1 MNETP
6 LHEPLIA
13 EEGKEK
19 ERVFT
24 GTPERIVNICLASI
38 SALIIY
44 WTVYVSADVMWKHGL
59 YIMTVF
65 CMTLVIYPFEK
76 KPKVNHVSLVDWL
89 LIIGSIAGSAYAI
102 WEYLDRFMR
111 LGMLTE
117 MDIFFGCLMLFL
129 GLEVGRRVIGW
140 SLTLVS
146 IVLILYSL
154 YGFVIPGHFGHGGF
168 DLEAVVT
175 QVYAGMEGYYGLSAK
190 MMIQYVAPFILMG
203 AFLEKSGAGD
213 FFIRLAFALTRN
225 TVGGPAKAAVIGSAL
240 LGSISGSAVANVVGT
255 GTFTIP
261 LMKKIGYRAEFAGAT
276 EAVASSGGQFMPP
289 IMGASAF
296 LIAEIVGIPYWTVAA
311 CAAVPAI
318 LYYLA
323 VFFVVDFE
331 AAKTGLT
338 GMNKAELPRT
348 RDVLKK
354 GWPSLVSPVVLIVLL
369 AGLQWSPA
377 KAAVWSIAVAFVI
390 CMIHKDTRMNI
401 HQIIDTLREGAI
413 GALETSV
420 ACAAVGIV
428 VGSITLTGLALKL
441 SSLLITASGGN
452 LVILMVLT
460 MIACVIMGMG
470 LPTVACY
477 VVLASMVA
485 PALIKMDVVPI
496 AAHLFIFYFGIISA
510 ITPPVA
516 LASMVGA
523 GIAKADFVKTSLQA
537 LKLGLAAFILPFM
550 FVLNPALVLQG
561 DILEILQCIFTAVVG
576 ILSMSITL
584 QGFFLEKTPIWQRV
598 IFGVAAITLIIPETI
613 TDIIG
618 LAIFIVAVLLQV
630 ATRKKKKA
638 ALA

>member
-1 MNETP
+1 MGIKCN
-6 LHEPLIA
+6 
-13 EEGKEK
+13 
-19 ERVFT
+19 
-24 GTPERIVNICLASI
+24 
-38 SALIIY
+38 
-44 WTVYVSADVMWKHGL
+44 
-59 YIMTVF
+59 
-65 CMTLVIYPFEK
+65 K
-76 KPKVNHVSLVDWL
+76 KPVITVVAVVWC
-89 LIIGSIAGSAYAI
+89 I
-102 WEYLDRFMR
+102 WQLYL
-111 LGMLTE
+111 G
-117 MDIFFGCLMLFL
+117 FFG
-129 GLEVGRRVIGW
+129 VW
-140 SLTLVS
+140 A
-146 IVLILYSL
+146 
-154 YGFVIPGHFGHGGF
+154 P
-168 DLEAVVT
+168 
-175 QVYAGMEGYYGLSAK
+175 MEQRP
-190 MMIQYVAPFILMG
+190 IHV
-203 AFLEKSGAGD
+203 
-213 FFIRLAFALTRN
+213 AFALILTFLTKPASKKLDPEKLYIDQIVGIILSVVFAVYMYTHAMALSLNIGMYTQFEVILGAIVLLLVIEGCRRL
-225 TVGGPAKAAVIGSAL
+225 TGIGLITIGIVFLIYAYVGPYMPDAIRHPGASLSKIFTFSALTTESIFGTCIDCCVTFIFLFVLYAKLLEKTGGGQVFIDVACSLVGHVRGGPAKVAVVASGL
-240 LGSISGSAVANVVGT
+240 FGSISGSAVANVVGT

-401 HQIIDTLREGAI
+401 HQIIDTLREG
-413 GALETSV
+413 

>member
-1 MNETP
+1 MEQRP
-6 LHEPLIA
+6 I
-13 EEGKEK
+13 
-19 ERVFT
+19 
-24 GTPERIVNICLASI
+24 
-38 SALIIY
+38 
-44 WTVYVSADVMWKHGL
+44 
-59 YIMTVF
+59 
-65 CMTLVIYPFEK
+65 
-76 KPKVNHVSLVDWL
+76 HV
-89 LIIGSIAGSAYAI
+89 
-102 WEYLDRFMR
+102 
-111 LGMLTE
+111 
-117 MDIFFGCLMLFL
+117 
-129 GLEVGRRVIGW
+129 
-140 SLTLVS
+140 
-146 IVLILYSL
+146 
-154 YGFVIPGHFGHGGF
+154 
-168 DLEAVVT
+168 
-175 QVYAGMEGYYGLSAK
+175 
-190 MMIQYVAPFILMG
+190 
-203 AFLEKSGAGD
+203 
-213 FFIRLAFALTRN
+213 AFALILTFLTKPASKKLDPEKLYIDQIVGIILSVVFAVYMYTHAMALSLNIGMYTQFEVILGAIVLLLVIEGCRRL
-225 TVGGPAKAAVIGSAL
+225 TGIGLITIGIVFLIYAYVGPYMPDAIRHPGASLSKIFTFSALTTESIFGTCIDCCVTFIFLFVLYAKLLEKTGGGQVFIDVACSLVGHVRGGPAKVAVVASGL
-240 LGSISGSAVANVVGT
+240 FGSISGSAVANVVGT

-428 VGSITLTGLALKL
+428 VGSITLTGLV
-441 SSLLITASGGN
+441 ITASGGN

>member
-1 MNETP
+1 MGIKCNKKPVITVVAVIWCIFQ
-6 LHEPLIA
+6 LYI
-13 EEGKEK
+13 GFFG
-19 ERVFT
+19 V
-24 GTPERIVNICLASI
+24 LAPMEQRPI
-38 SALIIY
+38 HVAFALILTYLTKPI
-44 WTVYVSADVMWKHGL
+44 SKKLDSEKL
-59 YIMTVF
+59 YIDQIIAVILSVVF
-65 CMTLVIYPFEK
+65 AVYMYTHAMELSLNIGMYTQFEVI
-76 KPKVNHVSLVDWL
+76 L
-89 LIIGSIAGSAYAI
+89 AA
-102 WEYLDRFMR
+102 
-111 LGMLTE
+111 
-117 MDIFFGCLMLFL
+117 
-129 GLEVGRRVIGW
+129 
-140 SLTLVS
+140 
-146 IVLILYSL
+146 IVLILVIEACRRLTGVGLIAIGIVFLIYAYVGPYMPNAIRHPGASL
-154 YGFVIPGHFGHGGF
+154 TKIFTFSALTTESIFGTCIDCCVTFIFLFV
-168 DLEAVVT
+168 L
-175 QVYAGMEGYYGLSAK
+175 YAKL
-190 MMIQYVAPFILMG
+190 
-203 AFLEKSGAGD
+203 LEKTGGGQV
-213 FFIRLAFALTRN
+213 FIDVACSLVGHVR
-225 TVGGPAKAAVIGSAL
+225 GGPAKVAVVASGL
-240 LGSISGSAVANVVGT
+240 FGSISGSAVANVVGT

-261 LMKKIGYRAEFAGAT
+261 LMKRTGYRAEFAGAV

-331 AAKTGLT
+331 AGKTGLT

-377 KAAVWSIAVAFVI
+377 KSAVWSIAIAFVI
-390 CMIHKDTRMNI
+390 CMLHKDTRMKPK
-401 HQIIDTLREGAI
+401 QIIETMTEGAV
-413 GALETSV
+413 GALETTV

-523 GIAKADFVKTSLQA
+523 GIAKADFVKTSLNA

-550 FVLNPALVLQG
+550 FVMNPALILQG
-561 DILEILQCIFTAVVG
+561 NVLEVLQCIFTATVG

-584 QGFFLEKTPIWQRV
+584 EGFFLEKLPVWQRV

-618 LAIFIVAVLLQV
+618 LAIFVVAVLLQV

>member
-1 MNETP
+1 MEQRP
-6 LHEPLIA
+6 I
-13 EEGKEK
+13 
-19 ERVFT
+19 
-24 GTPERIVNICLASI
+24 
-38 SALIIY
+38 
-44 WTVYVSADVMWKHGL
+44 
-59 YIMTVF
+59 
-65 CMTLVIYPFEK
+65 
-76 KPKVNHVSLVDWL
+76 HV
-89 LIIGSIAGSAYAI
+89 
-102 WEYLDRFMR
+102 
-111 LGMLTE
+111 
-117 MDIFFGCLMLFL
+117 
-129 GLEVGRRVIGW
+129 
-140 SLTLVS
+140 
-146 IVLILYSL
+146 
-154 YGFVIPGHFGHGGF
+154 
-168 DLEAVVT
+168 
-175 QVYAGMEGYYGLSAK
+175 
-190 MMIQYVAPFILMG
+190 
-203 AFLEKSGAGD
+203 
-213 FFIRLAFALTRN
+213 AFALILTFLTKPASKKLDPEKLYIDQIVGIILSVVFAVYMYTHAMALSLNIGMYTQFEVILGAIVLLLVIEGCRRL
-225 TVGGPAKAAVIGSAL
+225 TGIGLITIGIVFLIYAYVGPYMPDAIRHPGASLSKIFTFSALTTESIFGTCIDCCVTFIFLFVLYAKLLEKTGGGQVFIDVACSLVGHVRGGPAKVAVVASGL
-240 LGSISGSAVANVVGT
+240 FGSISGSAVANVVGT

-523 GIAKADFVKTSLQA
+523 GIAKADFVSKE
-537 LKLGLAAFILPFM
+537 
-550 FVLNPALVLQG
+550 
-561 DILEILQCIFTAVVG
+561 ILEEL
-576 ILSMSITL
+576 
-584 QGFFLEKTPIWQRV
+584 LERDEAQIAQLKEHK
-598 IFGVAAITLIIPETI
+598 II
-613 TDIIG
+613 
-618 LAIFIVAVLLQV
+618 
-630 ATRKKKKA
+630 
-638 ALA
+638 